1 MIVCS
6 RLTDRL
12 RSTVFKSAREDGQNR
27 GRIPIEGTSV
37 VQYGHVV
44 HVRYDFDWKEL
55 NVFVLPSR
63 FSPGTVS
70 QVVK

>member
-12 RSTVFKSAREDGQNR
+12 RSTVLKRAREDSQSQAQ
-27 GRIPIEGTSV
+27 IPVEATTV

-44 HVRYDFDWKEL
+44 HVRYDFDWVDL
-55 NVFVLPSR
+55 DVFVLLSR